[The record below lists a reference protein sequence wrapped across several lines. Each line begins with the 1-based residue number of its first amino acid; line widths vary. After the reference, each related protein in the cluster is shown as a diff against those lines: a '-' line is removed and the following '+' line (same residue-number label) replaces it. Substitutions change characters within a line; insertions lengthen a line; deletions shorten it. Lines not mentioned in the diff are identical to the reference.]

1 VLPFAARTNAAPD
14 GSCIEGTKPL
24 QIVREMKALDA
35 ALAGWRGAGET
46 IALVPTMGALHA
58 GHLALVAEARRLAER
73 VVATIFVNP
82 LQFGAN
88 EDLDSYPRQEAED
101 IALLEAEGCDLLWV
115 PAAAEMYP
123 AGFATTVSVA
133 GVSERWDGA
142 ARPGHFD
149 GVATVVAKLFTA
161 VRPDLAIFG
170 EKDFQQLAVIRRMNA
185 DLGLGVEI
193 VGAATVRD
201 GDGLALSSRNAY
213 LSAAERRRAVALPQA
228 LEAARDAILGG
239 EPVAMA
245 LAAAEEQLVRAGFGP
260 VDYVALVDA
269 ATLEPVEAPRGE
281 MRLIAAARIG
291 KTRLID
297 NLRVLSVTDK
307 K

>member
-1 VLPFAARTNAAPD
+1 M
-14 GSCIEGTKPL
+14 

-35 ALAGWRGAGET
+35 ALQESRGAGEG

-58 GHLALVAEARRLAER
+58 GHLALVAEAKRRAER

-88 EDLDSYPRQEAED
+88 EDLDAYPRQEADD
-101 IALLEAEGCDLLWV
+101 IALLQAEGCDLLWV
-115 PAAAEMYP
+115 PAVEEMYP

-149 GVATVVAKLFTA
+149 GVATVVAKLFSA

-213 LSAAERRRAVALPQA
+213 LSEAERRHAVALPQA

-245 LAAAEEQLVRAGFGP
+245 LDAAEAQLAKAGFGP
-260 VDYVALVDA
+260 VDYVALIDA
-269 ATLEPVEAPRGE
+269 ATLEPVKVPQGE

-297 NLRVLSVTDK
+297 NLRVSSATDK
-307 K
+307 V